1 MQYMYS
7 KATANTSGMHG
18 MCVLYID
25 YEKCVRE
32 AARYFLSLTLIV
44 LWGIWV
50 KAICHIVL
58 PAYPNRT
65 TARGS
70 SPTAGPRVLV
80 CACVLVIIYIN

>member
-32 AARYFLSLTLIV
+32 AALLSFIDIV
-44 LWGIWV
+44 LSG
-50 KAICHIVL
+50 AYALCHIVL